1 MAEIGVIPLVESLRI
16 VTLPSTQRALFME
29 LQQQLEAQDMRII
42 RGGRS
47 RTDGDRVK
55 RINQLLRASKSAEE
69 ALLKCA
75 AFFVLDEPTADFG
88 VVPKKAQ
95 LSIEESSEDSYA
107 EDSSENRASG
117 AEDIS
122 EDSADGEETSGQIAS
137 TNEDEAADEEQA
149 CDLVIRTRNSQYQDL
164 SNEFEIHLRHAVWL
178 SRQCDDPPEG
188 AKPETHFR
196 SWKAG
201 VHRNELGDPDGTA
214 ELVRLIGDAE
224 QNYSYSDE
232 DEFYVEKPTEEEI
245 RKQKLLLKKK
255 KAKEAAAKKREKAV
269 KKNKGK
275 GKGDD
280 EAEASASDIGEI
292 AGDDAGGDAVDDD
305 LPLLNDPR
313 AFKIAPGDHSKF
325 VQTLR
330 ILTGHLRVLARE
342 LVSRVR
348 ALRFLKTVKK
358 LQIWQSEE
366 GGEAVQCQSCPEPTP
381 ARQDPNP
388 SDIRVL
394 GLCGHVACMR
404 CLIRQDRNGHCLV
417 ENCKAPAE
425 EHHIHPAE
433 DFNRKDDLNVRYGAK
448 LDAIIDLIKSIP
460 EADQVLLFVQFEDL
474 MRSVARA
481 LDEEDIT
488 YYAIYNSQSKNA
500 GEEMDLFQQDVS
512 DQRRKVLVL
521 NPSNE
526 SAAGM

>member
-1 MAEIGVIPLVESLRI
+1 
-16 VTLPSTQRALFME
+16 
-29 LQQQLEAQDMRII
+29 MRII

-95 LSIEESSEDSYA
+95 LSTEEASEGSYA
-107 EDSSENRASG
+107 EDSSEDRAPY
-117 AEDIS
+117 AEDTP
-122 EDSADGEETSGQIAS
+122 EDSADGEETSDQTAS
-137 TNEDEAADEEQA
+137 TNEDKAEEEEQA
-149 CDLVIRTRNSQYQDL
+149 CDLVICTRNSQYQDL

-201 VHRNELGDPDGTA
+201 VHRNELGDPDGTV
-214 ELVRLIGDAE
+214 ELVRLIGGAE
-224 QNYSYSDE
+224 RNYSYSDE
-232 DEFYVEKPTEEEI
+232 DEFYVRKPTEEEL
-245 RKQKLLLKKK
+245 KKLKLLSKQK
-255 KAKEAAAKKREKAV
+255 KAKEAEAKRGEKAL
-269 KKNKGK
+269 KKTKGK
-275 GKGDD
+275 GKADD
-280 EAEASASDIGEI
+280 DFEASASEI
-292 AGDDAGGDAVDDD
+292 EKTATGDDAGGDGEDDD
-305 LPLLNDPR
+305 LPDLNDPR
-313 AFKIAPGDHSKF
+313 AYKIAPGDHSKF
-325 VQTLR
+325 VQALR

-348 ALRFLKTVKK
+348 ALRFLRTVKR
-358 LQIWQSEE
+358 LQVWQSEE
-366 GGEAVQCQSCPEPTP
+366 GGEAVQCQSCPEPTEL
-381 ARQDPNP
+381 DP

-417 ENCKAPAE
+417 GNCKAPAE
-425 EHHIHPAE
+425 EHHVHPAE
-433 DFNRKDDLNVRYGAK
+433 EFNRKDDLNVRYGAK

-481 LDEEDIT
+481 LHEEDIT

-500 GEEMDLFQQDVS
+500 GEQMDLFQQDVS
-512 DQRRKVLVL
+512 DQRKKVLVL

>member
-1 MAEIGVIPLVESLRI
+1 
-16 VTLPSTQRALFME
+16 
-29 LQQQLEAQDMRII
+29 MRII

-88 VVPKKAQ
+88 VVPKKTPPSIVVPKKAQ
-95 LSIEESSEDSYA
+95 LSIEESSEESYA
-107 EDSSENRASG
+107 EDSSESRASN

-122 EDSADGEETSGQIAS
+122 EDSADAEETSGQIAS
-137 TNEDEAADEEQA
+137 TNEDEAEDKEQA

-164 SNEFEIHLRHAVWL
+164 SKEFGIHLRHAVWL
-178 SRQCDDPPEG
+178 SRQCDHPPEG

-196 SWKAG
+196 SWTAG

-224 QNYSYSDE
+224 HNYSYSDE
-232 DEFYVEKPTEEEI
+232 DEFYVRKPTEEEI
-245 RKQKLLLKKK
+245 KRQKLLVKKK
-255 KAKEAAAKKREKAV
+255 KAKEAAAKKREKAL
-269 KKNKGK
+269 KKKKGK
-275 GKGDD
+275 GKANEED
-280 EAEASASDIGEI
+280 EASASDIEEI
-292 AGDDAGGDAVDDD
+292 ASDDARGDAGDDD

-348 ALRFLKTVKK
+348 ALRFLKMVKK
-358 LQIWQSEE
+358 LQVWQSEE
-366 GGEAVQCQSCPEPTP
+366 GGEAVQCQFCQEPTL

-388 SDIRVL
+388 SDIRLL

-433 DFNRKDDLNVRYGAK
+433 EFNRKDDLNVRYGAK
-448 LDAIIDLIKSIP
+448 LDAIVDLIKSIP

-481 LDEEDIT
+481 LDEEKIT

-500 GEEMDLFQQDVS
+500 GEQMDRFQQEDS
-512 DQRRKVLVL
+512 DQRKKVLIL